1 MKREG
6 VTESPPGKWTRAE
19 DYVEALARRR
29 TFRRGRES
37 QRRSQ
42 PETPALLLST
52 LPYVALL
59 VLLAVLAFGIM
70 IAAYPGAQ
78 PQVKPAPAPS
88 KEQGVA
94 QKGWFQEAQ
103 REFHH

>member
-1 MKREG
+1 MKHG
-6 VTESPPGKWTRAE
+6 GLTESPAGKWTRPE

-29 TFRRGRES
+29 TFRRSRER

-42 PETPALLLST
+42 PEAPALLLST

-59 VLLAVLAFGIM
+59 ALLAVLALGIM

-78 PQVKPAPAPS
+78 PQVKTPPAPA

-94 QKGWFQEAQ
+94 PRGWLQEAQ

>member
-1 MKREG
+1 MKRGG
-6 VTESPPGKWTRAE
+6 VTESPAGKWTRAD

-29 TFRRGRES
+29 TFRKGRAS
-37 QRRSQ
+37 PKRSE
-42 PETPALLLST
+42 PEAPALLLST
-52 LPYVALL
+52 LPYIALL
-59 VLLAVLAFGIM
+59 MLLGVLALGII

-78 PQVKPAPAPS
+78 PQVRAPPAPT

-94 QKGWFQEAQ
+94 PRGWLQEAA

>member
-1 MKREG
+1 MKRGG
-6 VTESPPGKWTRAE
+6 VTESPAGKWTRAE

-29 TFRRGRES
+29 TFRRGRQD

-42 PETPALLLST
+42 PEAPALLLST

-59 VLLAVLAFGIM
+59 ALLAVLALGIM

-78 PQVKPAPAPS
+78 PQAKPTPAPS

-94 QKGWFQEAQ
+94 PKGWLQEAE